1 MKGYKVFNPD
11 FTCRGFQ
18 YEVGKTYE
26 EDVVPSVCKVG
37 FHFCPKLVDCFS
49 CYDFDPNN
57 KVAEIEAIGDID
69 EGDNK
74 CCTNKI
80 TIVKEIAWQEVL
92 EIVNTG
98 KGDTGL
104 RNSGNYNSGNRNSG
118 NRNSGNWNSG
128 NRNSGDYNSGNRNS
142 GDYNSGNRNSG
153 DCNSGNRN
161 SGHCNSGDCNSGDCN
176 SGDYNSGIRNSGDCN
191 SGLCNSGDYNSGNR
205 NSGLC
210 NSGDGN
216 SGDWNSGDYNSG
228 IRNSGDCNS
237 GLCNSGDY
245 NSGNWNSGDWNK
257 TSFSSGVFCTEQP
270 KLIMFNKPTEIT
282 FAEWENS
289 RACRLLN
296 RIDLRPTEFIWPR
309 NMTDEEKAA
318 HPEWETTEGYL
329 KKLDTS
335 ECCHNWW
342 MNLSMEEKCAIQN
355 MPNFDAEI
363 FKEITGIQM

>member
-26 EDVVPSVCKVG
+26 EDVVPSVCKAG

-57 KVAEIEAIGDID
+57 KVAEIEALGDID

-80 TIVKEIAWQEVL
+80 TIVQEITWQEVL
-92 EIVNTG
+92 EMVNTG

-104 RNSGNYNSGNRNSG
+104 CNSGNCNSGDCNSGNRNSGNYNSGDRNSG

-128 NRNSGDYNSGNRNS
+128 NWNSGNCNSGLYNSGDCNC
-142 GDYNSGNRNSG
+142 G
-153 DCNSGNRN
+153 DCNSGN
-161 SGHCNSGDCNSGDCN
+161 CNSGD
-176 SGDYNSGIRNSGDCN
+176 
-191 SGLCNSGDYNSGNR
+191 
-205 NSGLC
+205 
-210 NSGDGN
+210 
-216 SGDWNSGDYNSG
+216 
-228 IRNSGDCNS
+228 
-237 GLCNSGDY
+237 
-245 NSGNWNSGDWNK
+245 WNSGDWNK

-282 FAEWENS
+282 FAEWKNS

-296 RIDLRPTEFIWPR
+296 RIDFRPTEFAWSS

-335 ECCHNWW
+335 ECCHDWW

>member
-26 EDVVPSVCKVG
+26 EDVVSSVCKVG

-49 CYDFDPNN
+49 YYDFDPNN

-98 KGDTGL
+98 KG
-104 RNSGNYNSGNRNSG
+104 NSGNRNSG
-118 NRNSGNWNSG
+118 NCNSGDRNSG
-128 NRNSGDYNSGNRNS
+128 NRNSGDRNSGDHNSGNCNSGDWSSGDYNSGNYNSGDRNSGNYNSGNRNS
-142 GDYNSGNRNSG
+142 GDYNSGN
-153 DCNSGNRN
+153 
-161 SGHCNSGDCNSGDCN
+161 
-176 SGDYNSGIRNSGDCN
+176 Y
-191 SGLCNSGDYNSGNR
+191 
-205 NSGLC
+205 
-210 NSGDGN
+210 
-216 SGDWNSGDYNSG
+216 
-228 IRNSGDCNS
+228 
-237 GLCNSGDY
+237 
-245 NSGNWNSGDWNK
+245 NSGDWNK

-296 RIDLRPTEFIWPR
+296 IIDLRPTEFIWPR

-329 KKLDTS
+329 KKRDTS
-335 ECCHNWW
+335 ECCHDWW
-342 MNLSMEEKCAIQN
+342 MNLSVEEKCAIQN

-363 FKEITGIQM
+363 FKEITGIQV

>member
-26 EDVVPSVCKVG
+26 EDVVPGVCKVG

-80 TIVKEIAWQEVL
+80 TIVKEIAWQEAL

-104 RNSGNYNSGNRNSG
+104 RNSGNRNSGNLNSGNYNSGNYNSGDRNSG
-118 NRNSGNWNSG
+118 NG
-128 NRNSGDYNSGNRNS
+128 
-142 GDYNSGNRNSG
+142 
-153 DCNSGNRN
+153 
-161 SGHCNSGDCNSGDCN
+161 NSGDCNSGDW
-176 SGDYNSGIRNSGDCN
+176 D
-191 SGLCNSGDYNSGNR
+191 
-205 NSGLC
+205 
-210 NSGDGN
+210 
-216 SGDWNSGDYNSG
+216 
-228 IRNSGDCNS
+228 
-237 GLCNSGDY
+237 
-245 NSGNWNSGDWNK
+245 SGDWNK

-282 FAEWENS
+282 FAEWRNS
-289 RACRLLN
+289 RACRLLD
-296 RIDLRPTEFIWPR
+296 RIDFRPTEFIWSDD
-309 NMTDEEKAA
+309 MTDEEKAT
-318 HPEWETTEGYL
+318 HPDWETTQGYL
-329 KKLDTS
+329 KKLDIS
-335 ECCHNWW
+335 KGCHDWW
-342 MNLSMEEKCAIQN
+342 MNLNMNEKRIIQN
-355 MPNFDAEI
+355 MPNFDAKI
-363 FKEITGIQM
+363 FKEITGIQV

>member
-98 KGDTGL
+98 KG
-104 RNSGNYNSGNRNSG
+104 NSGNRNSG
-118 NRNSGNWNSG
+118 NCNSGDRNSG
-128 NRNSGDYNSGNRNS
+128 NRNSGDRNSGDHNSGNCNSGDWSSGDYNSGNYNSGDRNSGNYNSGNRNS
-142 GDYNSGNRNSG
+142 GDYNSGN
-153 DCNSGNRN
+153 
-161 SGHCNSGDCNSGDCN
+161 
-176 SGDYNSGIRNSGDCN
+176 Y
-191 SGLCNSGDYNSGNR
+191 
-205 NSGLC
+205 
-210 NSGDGN
+210 
-216 SGDWNSGDYNSG
+216 
-228 IRNSGDCNS
+228 
-237 GLCNSGDY
+237 
-245 NSGNWNSGDWNK
+245 NSGDWNK

-282 FAEWENS
+282 FAEWGNS

-296 RIDLRPTEFIWPR
+296 RIDLRPTEFIWPS

-363 FKEITGIQM
+363 FKEITGIQV

>member
-26 EDVVPSVCKVG
+26 EDVVPNVRKAG
-37 FHFCPKLVDCFS
+37 FHFCPKLIDCFS

-98 KGDTGL
+98 KGNSGL
-104 RNSGNYNSGNRNSG
+104 RNSG
-118 NRNSGNWNSG
+118 
-128 NRNSGDYNSGNRNS
+128 D
-142 GDYNSGNRNSG
+142 
-153 DCNSGNRN
+153 
-161 SGHCNSGDCNSGDCN
+161 H
-176 SGDYNSGIRNSGDCN
+176 
-191 SGLCNSGDYNSGNR
+191 
-205 NSGLC
+205 
-210 NSGDGN
+210 N
-216 SGDWNSGDYNSG
+216 SGDWNSGDW
-228 IRNSGDCNS
+228 NSGDW
-237 GLCNSGDY
+237 
-245 NSGNWNSGDWNK
+245 NSGNWNSGLRNSGDWNK

-282 FAEWENS
+282 FAEWRNS

-296 RIDLRPTEFIWPR
+296 RIDLRPTEFILPS

-318 HPEWETTEGYL
+318 HPEWETTGGYL

-335 ECCHNWW
+335 ECCHDWW
-342 MNLSMEEKCAIQN
+342 MNLSMEEKCVIQN

>member
-26 EDVVPSVCKVG
+26 EDVVPNVRKAG

-49 CYDFDPNN
+49 YYDFDPNN

-98 KGDTGL
+98 KG
-104 RNSGNYNSGNRNSG
+104 NSGNC
-118 NRNSGNWNSG
+118 
-128 NRNSGDYNSGNRNS
+128 NSGDYNSGNCNS
-142 GDYNSGNRNSG
+142 GDWNSGNY
-153 DCNSGNRN
+153 
-161 SGHCNSGDCNSGDCN
+161 NSGDCNSGDCN
-176 SGDYNSGIRNSGDCN
+176 SGNRNC
-191 SGLCNSGDYNSGNR
+191 GDYNSGNR
-205 NSGLC
+205 NSGDRNC
-210 NSGDGN
+210 GDWNSGNCN
-216 SGDWNSGDYNSG
+216 SGDWNSGNYNCGDY
-228 IRNSGDCNS
+228 
-237 GLCNSGDY
+237 NSGDY
-245 NSGNWNSGDWNK
+245 NSGNWNK
-257 TSFSSGVFCTEQP
+257 TSLSSGVFCTEQP

-282 FAEWENS
+282 FAEWKNS

-296 RIDLRPTEFIWPR
+296 RIDLRPTKFTR
-309 NMTDEEKAA
+309 SSNMTDEEKAA
-318 HPEWETTEGYL
+318 HPEWETTGGYL

-335 ECCHNWW
+335 ECCHDWW
-342 MNLSMEEKCAIQN
+342 MNLSMEEKCVIQN

>member
-11 FTCRGFQ
+11 FTCRGFR

-26 EDVVPSVCKVG
+26 EDVVPSVCKAG
-37 FHFCPKLVDCFS
+37 FHFCPKLVACFS
-49 CYDFDPNN
+49 YYDFDPNN

-80 TIVKEIAWQEVL
+80 TIVKEIAWQEVF

-104 RNSGNYNSGNRNSG
+104 
-118 NRNSGNWNSG
+118 
-128 NRNSGDYNSGNRNS
+128 
-142 GDYNSGNRNSG
+142 
-153 DCNSGNRN
+153 
-161 SGHCNSGDCNSGDCN
+161 CNSGD
-176 SGDYNSGIRNSGDCN
+176 R
-191 SGLCNSGDYNSGNR
+191 
-205 NSGLC
+205 
-210 NSGDGN
+210 
-216 SGDWNSGDYNSG
+216 
-228 IRNSGDCNS
+228 
-237 GLCNSGDY
+237 
-245 NSGNWNSGDWNK
+245 NSGDWNK

-270 KLIMFNKPTEIT
+270 KLIMFNKPTEMT
-282 FAEWENS
+282 FDQWRCS
-289 RACRLLN
+289 DACRLLN
-296 RIDLRPTEFIWPR
+296 RIDFRPTEFTWSS

-318 HPEWETTEGYL
+318 HPEWETTGGYL

-335 ECCHNWW
+335 ECCHDWW
-342 MNLSMEEKCAIQN
+342 MNLSMEEKCVIQN